1 MGICKTLSTVAQA
14 SVECMARHFGEW
26 AQRSLVDSQNE
37 SREFYDEIGGI
48 NQIIE
53 NGIVSEEVR
62 NVLMK
67 KLPSRKEWEEYKAQN
82 NIQLGGKK

>member
-1 MGICKTLSTVAQA
+1 MGIFKTISNVGSA
-14 SVECMARHFGEW
+14 SIQCAARHFGEW

-48 NQIIE
+48 PQIIE
-53 NGIVSEEVR
+53 NGIVCQEVR
-62 NVLMK
+62 DVLMG
-67 KLPSRKEWEEYKAQN
+67 KLPTRKEWEEYKTQN